1 MSQITITLNGQTQII
16 QLGTLSP
23 AVNQQITQAVA
34 SASASATSAAT
45 SATEAQAAANE
56 AAAYVAEL
64 PTLTVQQS
72 PTFAGLPPAPVGLYF
87 VAADETKAGN
97 PTFYYFAGAH
107 RYWIAMVKDA

>member
-1 MSQITITLNGQTQII
+1 MSSLAITVNGQKQVV
-16 QLGTLSP
+16 QLGSLSP

-34 SASASATSAAT
+34 NASASAVSAAA
-45 SATEAQAAANE
+45 SATQAQVAAGE

-97 PTFYYFAGAH
+97 PTFYYFTGAH